1 MEKQEQCSAYT
12 ILALLTAT
20 LGSFL
25 FGYQTA
31 VISGAL
37 PFLATEFSMSA
48 AAEGFVVSMVL
59 LGALFGVLFSGM
71 IADRYGRKKA
81 ILLPAALFTLGTAIV
96 CSSHSVLVFLIGRF
110 ITGTAVGL
118 ISMTAPLYLAEIAP
132 SRLRGTFV
140 CVHQLVITVGILV
153 AYVVNY
159 AFAASGSWRSMFAI
173 ALIPSVLQFF
183 SMLFFCESPSWLL
196 SKGLKEK
203 AAKALQRL
211 RRDTSWKHHVFAA
224 STFTPHEEKQSTK
237 SLFLHPKIRYVM
249 ILGLVLNMFQQITG
263 INTVIY
269 YAPKIF
275 QEAGFTS
282 VNIAILAAVGIGVI
296 NVLSTIISVWLIDKS
311 GRRKLLLVGLSG
323 MLLSLQL
330 LSTFLFMKTDH
341 TAAISVIALMS
352 YVAFFAMGLG
362 PVTAVLI
369 SELYPLKIRGRAMS
383 IATTA
388 NWFFNYLMS
397 LVFLDL
403 MKWMGIVGVFELFA
417 AFTVATI
424 IFVYFYIPETKGKSL
439 EEIESSLQ

>member
-1 MEKQEQCSAYT
+1 MEKQEQCSSYT

-59 LGALFGVLFSGM
+59 LGALLGVLFSGM
-71 IADRYGRKKA
+71 VADRFGRKKA

-159 AFAASGSWRSMFAI
+159 VFAASGSWRSMFGI

-183 SMLFFCESPSWLL
+183 SMLLFCESPSWLL

-203 AAKALQRL
+203 AAKALQLL
-211 RRDTSWKHHVFAA
+211 RKDTSWKHHVFAA
-224 STFTPHEEKQSTK
+224 STFAPHEEKQSTK
-237 SLFLHPKIRYVM
+237 SFFVNPKIRYVM

-311 GRRKLLLVGLSG
+311 GRRKLLLVGLCG

-330 LSTFLFMKTDH
+330 LSTFLFMKTEH

-352 YVAFFAMGLG
+352 YVAFFAMGIG
-362 PVTAVLI
+362 PITVVLI

-403 MKWMGIVGVFELFA
+403 MKWMGIAGVFELFA

-439 EEIESSLQ
+439 EEIEASLK

>member
-1 MEKQEQCSAYT
+1 MHKQEQFTTYT
-12 ILALLTAT
+12 ILAVLTAT

-37 PFLATEFSMSA
+37 PFLATAFSMSSGV
-48 AAEGFVVSMVL
+48 EGFVVSIVL
-59 LGALFGVLFSGM
+59 LGAVLGVLFSGM
-71 IADRYGRKKA
+71 VADHYGRKKA
-81 ILLPAALFTLGTAIV
+81 ILLPAALFTVGTAIV
-96 CSSHSVLVFLIGRF
+96 CASSSIYLFLLGRF

-140 CVHQLVITVGILV
+140 CVHQLIVTLGILV
-153 AYVVNY
+153 AYLVNY
-159 AFAASGSWRSMFAI
+159 MYAASGSWRSMFAI
-173 ALIPSVLQFF
+173 GLIPSMIQFF
-183 SMLFFCESPSWLL
+183 VMLLICESPSWLL
-196 SKGLKEK
+196 SRGLKDQ
-203 AAKALQRL
+203 AAAALQKL
-211 RRDTSWKHHVFAA
+211 RKDTSWRDHVMAV
-224 STFTPHEEKQSTK
+224 STYVPHEEKQSTA
-237 SLFLHPKIRYVM
+237 SLFFKPKIRYVM
-249 ILGLVLNMFQQITG
+249 ILGLLLNMFQQITG

-275 QEAGFTS
+275 QEAGFES

-296 NVLSTIISVWLIDKS
+296 NVLSTAISTWLIDKA
-311 GRRKLLLVGLSG
+311 GRRKLLLVGLAG
-323 MLLSLQL
+323 MMLSLQL
-330 LSTFLFMKTDH
+330 LSLFLFIKTNH

-352 YVAFFAMGLG
+352 YVAFFAIGIG

-388 NWFFNYLMS
+388 NWFFNYIMS
-397 LVFLDL
+397 LIFLDL
-403 MKWMGIVGVFELFA
+403 MKWMGIAGVFELFA
-417 AFTVATI
+417 TFTLASI
-424 IFVYFYIPETKGKSL
+424 LFVYFYIPETKGKSL